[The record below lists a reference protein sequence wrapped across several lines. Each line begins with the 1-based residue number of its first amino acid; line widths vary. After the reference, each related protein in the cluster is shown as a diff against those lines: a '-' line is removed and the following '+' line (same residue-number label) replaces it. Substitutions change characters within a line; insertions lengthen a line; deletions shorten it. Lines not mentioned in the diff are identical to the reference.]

1 MARKDS
7 LKKLKTVLL
16 QRREALIKTLSGDNG
31 LLNDLSKQ
39 ASGDVIDYALDTA
52 SDEIFSK
59 LAEAEGRE
67 LANIQYAL
75 DKMDEGSYGRC
86 EACKSNIPLARLEA
100 LPFAT
105 LCIKCKR
112 QVEEGII
119 APNAQGDW
127 APVTDS
133 PEDNS
138 RLGDL
143 DVNFS

>member
-7 LKKLKTVLL
+7 LKKLKAVLL

-52 SDEIFSK
+52 SDEIFSR

-75 DKMDEGSYGRC
+75 DKLQEGSYGRC
-86 EACKSNIPLARLEA
+86 EACESNIPLARLEA
-100 LPFAT
+100 LPFAI
-105 LCIKCKR
+105 LCINCKR
-112 QVEEGII
+112 QVEEGVI
-119 APNAQGDW
+119 APNAAGDW
-127 APVTDS
+127 TRVNDSTD
-133 PEDNS
+133 DNT
-138 RLGDL
+138 RLGDF
-143 DVNFS
+143 DINFS